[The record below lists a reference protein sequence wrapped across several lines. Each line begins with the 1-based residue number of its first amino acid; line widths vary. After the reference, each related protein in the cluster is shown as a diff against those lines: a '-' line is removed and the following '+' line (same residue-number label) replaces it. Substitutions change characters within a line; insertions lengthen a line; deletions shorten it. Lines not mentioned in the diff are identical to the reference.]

1 MIDDGR
7 RRRAIEGLMPYIERA
22 RSFTGWDFSSMRVT
36 PLGPP
41 PPWDYEALARAEAG
55 RASRVL
61 DVGTGGGEVLSRVA
75 AGCSARVVAT
85 EEWHVNAPIARDRLR
100 PLGVDVVRAR
110 VDKGE
115 IPFAA
120 AAFDLVLSR
129 HEAILPEDVDRVLR
143 PGGLFL
149 TQQVAKENLEELRE
163 FFPRMTVWPDHF
175 TGYQAAFR
183 RMGYSVDARTH
194 GRKVA
199 YATLGEVVFLL
210 LVAPWEI
217 DGFDPIAEIDDLLR
231 LEDAHAS
238 PEGIALTEARYLI
251 VAHKPVSAMSV

>member
-1 MIDDGR
+1 MIDDDR
-7 RRRAIEGLMPYIERA
+7 RRRALAGPQSYMERA
-22 RSFTGWDFSSMRVT
+22 RSFSGWDFSSMRVT
-36 PLGPP
+36 PLGPE
-41 PPWDYEALARAEAG
+41 PPWDYEALARAKAG

-61 DVGTGGGEVLSRVA
+61 DVGTGGGGVLSRVV
-75 AGCSARVVAT
+75 AGCAATVVAT
-85 EEWHVNAPIARDRLR
+85 EEWHVNAPVARNRLR
-100 PLGVDVVRAR
+100 PLGVDIVRAR

-115 IPFAA
+115 IPFTA

-129 HEAILPEDVDRVLR
+129 HEAILPEDIDRVLR

-149 TQQVAKENLEELRE
+149 TQQVAKENFEELRE
-163 FFPRMTVWPDHF
+163 FFPRMTVWSDHY

-194 GRKVA
+194 ARNVA
-199 YATLGEVVFLL
+199 YATLGDVAFQL

-231 LEDAHAS
+231 LEDAR
-238 PEGIALTEARYLI
+238 PCPQGIALTEARYLI
-251 VAHKPVSAMSV
+251 AARKPA